1 MTGRLPVWTG
11 GFVRDTVGISLQTDA
26 GRSRVALEAL
36 VGLALRD
43 NPKRAQLLVS
53 TVLAKHVP
61 TVPALALAAGA
72 LLGQLVREAIDG
84 TRPEEGAFAA
94 FGRLL
99 AEGGPLDEADRRE
112 LHDLLASLRRSS
124 EAARHPE
131 IVTIGYAETATGL
144 GHLVADALGSP
155 YLHSTRH
162 DVPGAAYTAFEE
174 EHSHASDHRLYP
186 DAAWSAGIG
195 PAADTAASA
204 TAGTGASATAST
216 GTSAGT
222 GTPASTGIPTD
233 ASTSTST
240 STSTSKGWLP
250 PHGTTVLVDDELST
264 GRTVRNTITALQ
276 QQSPQ
281 AHWVV
286 ASLIDLR
293 SAADRA
299 ALDELAARLGTRIT
313 AVALGVGSI
322 DLPADVLQRSRD
334 LIEALREPQPAA
346 EPGSA
351 PESEPTPRPE
361 LAPAPERER
370 IGTLT
375 ILEPDVAPVR
385 SARFGIDGRL
395 DPASVSEIAR
405 SLIASL
411 PGDVADDVLVLGSEE
426 FIALPLAVAAELD
439 RARGGVLF
447 STTTRSPIA
456 SIDRPDYAIASSIAF
471 ASHDATVDGPGPRF
485 AYNLTRGG
493 HRFAAVV
500 LFPEPGV
507 DRERLLAPAGAVEA
521 LRRITDHVLLP
532 LLPEAAPAASA
543 SAASAAPASATSA
556 ATPPAVGASATPPA
570 TTGAAEAR
578 AATTTSAANAR
589 ATTTT
594 PEATAR
600 AATTTSAANAR
611 ATTTT
616 PEATARPSLE
626 RTNHA

>member
-1 MTGRLPVWTG
+1 MTEGLPVWTG

-84 TRPEEGAFAA
+84 TRPEEGDFAA

-204 TAGTGASATAST
+204 TAGTGASTTAST

-222 GTPASTGIPTD
+222 GTPASTGIRTD

-240 STSTSKGWLP
+240 STSTGWLP

-334 LIEALREPQPAA
+334 LIEALRVPQPAA

-351 PESEPTPRPE
+351 PGSEPTPRPE
-361 LAPAPERER
+361 LAPAPAPEPERK
-370 IGTLT
+370 GALT

-395 DPASVSEIAR
+395 DPASASEIAR

-532 LLPEAAPAASA
+532 LLPEAAPTASA
-543 SAASAAPASATSA
+543 SAAPGARASTTSA
-556 ATPPAVGASATPPA
+556 ATPPAVGASAAPPATASVAPGARVSAAPPA
-570 TTGAAEAR
+570 TTGAR
-578 AATTTSAANAR
+578 ASA
-589 ATTTT
+589 
-594 PEATAR
+594 
-600 AATTTSAANAR
+600 
-611 ATTTT
+611 TT